1 MSLEK
6 ILSISGKPGLFQL
19 LSQTRTGF
27 LAQSLLD
34 GKKVSV
40 SAHNNVSLLSDIAVY
55 TLKEEVPLREVFL
68 KIQEKENGGQA
79 ISHKEDKEKLEEY
92 FFSILPDYDEDKVY
106 ASDIKKI
113 IQWYNLLQ
121 EKKLDD
127 FSEPE
132 EGEEEK
138 KQAAKMEATKKAVL
152 KTIAPKST
160 TGKASSAKKGGAAKN
175 TVARKAQ

>member
-6 ILSISGKPGLFQL
+6 ILSISGKPGLYQL
-19 LSQTRTGF
+19 ISQTRSGF

-55 TLKEEVPLREVFL
+55 TLKEEVPLRKVFL

-113 IQWYNLLQ
+113 IQWYNVLQ
-121 EKKLDD
+121 DKKMDD
-127 FSEPE
+127 FSEPKE
-132 EGEEEK
+132 DEK
-138 KQAAKMEATKKAVL
+138 TQTAIKENLKKAAKTV
-152 KTIAPKST
+152 APKNT
-160 TGKASSAKKGGAAKN
+160 AAKASSVKKGGAAKN